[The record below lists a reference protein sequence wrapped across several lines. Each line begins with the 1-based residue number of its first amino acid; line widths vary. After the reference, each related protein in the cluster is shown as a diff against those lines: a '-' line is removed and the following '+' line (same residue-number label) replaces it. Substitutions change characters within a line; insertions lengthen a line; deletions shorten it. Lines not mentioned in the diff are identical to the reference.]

1 MALMIKKPGKNSK
14 KINYCSISVGNQ
26 GIGKS
31 KAELNVSKVTD
42 KMLLLASTD
51 QPLMKLK
58 TRLLVDELRKVKV
71 TENMKEEKL
80 MFEVYSD
87 TSMDEAQSFLATA
100 AKEFVDTRKEYYTH
114 ASANLKIV
122 EPPRAKRK
130 SS

>member
-1 MALMIKKPGKNSK
+1 MALMVKKPGKNS

-58 TRLLVDELRKVKV
+58 TRLLVEELRKVKV

-80 MFEVYSD
+80 MFEMYSD
-87 TSMDEAQSFLATA
+87 TSMDEAQAFLATA

-122 EPPRAKRK
+122 ESPRAKRK
-130 SS
+130 GS

>member
-1 MALMIKKPGKNSK
+1 MALMVKKPGKNS

-31 KAELNVSKVTD
+31 KAELDVSKVTD

-58 TRLLVDELRKVKV
+58 TRLLVEELRKVKV

-80 MFEVYSD
+80 MFEMYSD
-87 TSMDEAQSFLATA
+87 TSMDEAQAFLATA

-122 EPPRAKRK
+122 ESPRAKRK
-130 SS
+130 GS